1 MDECIDDRFE
11 SIVPSVLTLNEGPVR
26 AWLDENIEKGAKYLG
41 VTVAIFLGIR
51 LLRVAL
57 WLPGEC

>member
-1 MDECIDDRFE
+1 MERRKDGYFISDE
-11 SIVPSVLTLNEGPVR
+11 S
-26 AWLDENIEKGAKYLG
+26 IEKGTMYLG
-41 VTVAIFLGIR
+41 ITAAIFLGIR

>member
-1 MDECIDDRFE
+1 MERRDDGYFISDEI
-11 SIVPSVLTLNEGPVR
+11 
-26 AWLDENIEKGAKYLG
+26 IEKGAKYLG
-41 VTVAIFLGIR
+41 ITTAIFLGIR

>member
-1 MDECIDDRFE
+1 MERRDNGYFI
-11 SIVPSVLTLNEGPVR
+11 S
-26 AWLDENIEKGAKYLG
+26 DENVEKGARYLG
-41 VTVAIFLGIR
+41 ITAAIFLGIR